1 MSDCKHEKRTDSALK
16 NPRYVSYCLNCDAGF
31 TQLGLETLER
41 AEKAEALVNE
51 KILDA
56 LVISGNVFD
65 KDMWPNYVKG
75 SFLVDDK

>member
-41 AEKAEALVNE
+41 AERAEELVKELEDTVTGLEAALNS
-51 KILDA
+51 LGQ
-56 LVISGNVFD
+56 S
-65 KDMWPNYVKG
+65 
-75 SFLVDDK
+75 

>member
-41 AEKAEALVNE
+41 AERAEARVEELETVRTRYHKLQE
-51 KILDA
+51 SLGYIDR
-56 LVISGNVFD
+56 ICQQYEWG
-65 KDMWPNYVKG
+65 VK
-75 SFLVDDK
+75 K